1 MTLYDYSMIQKVCVF
16 TSGFSP
22 NKKAMLDY
30 FEEAFPEKTEIYL
43 FTPKNYKNL
52 YNFKKIKIVDTSC
65 SKFNPFLELRRF
77 CKKNNIQRL
86 VNIGLLP
93 YEAFVMAYASL
104 LTKTDFL
111 CFSLGNPIDFIQGNS
126 IKSGLKRLI
135 EEIISYFFSIFP
147 KKIIL
152 ISENQ
157 EKRIKRYLFFSGNK
171 IFYLYPTIPTNLF
184 KPKNKKLSRKKLNL
198 PLKDKIIIFVGRLG
212 YHKGSDIL
220 MHVIRKNLDKK
231 FILIGQIIDHDFEK
245 NIRKHNINNLKWI
258 ESVTHEELVD
268 YYNASDLC
276 FFPTRIE
283 GTPLVPREAM
293 SCGIPTIVSEI
304 PGTESIKNAAIRIPL
319 NADKMNL
326 ALINFFNLSK
336 EEKKSLSKKS
346 RGFIVEKFD
355 DEIWKEKYKKVIL
368 D

>member
-1 MTLYDYSMIQKVCVF
+1 MIQKICVF
-16 TSGFSP
+16 TSGFSS

-30 FEEAFPEKTEIYL
+30 FEKSFPEKTDVYL

-52 YNFKKIKIVDTSC
+52 YNFKKIKIVNTSC

-86 VNIGLLP
+86 VNLGLLP

-104 LTKTDFL
+104 LTKTDLL
-111 CFSLGNPIDFIQGNS
+111 CFSLGNPIDFIKGNS
-126 IKSGLKRLI
+126 IKSGIKRTV

-157 EKRIKRYLFFSGNK
+157 EKRIKKYLFFARNK

-184 KPKNKKLSRKKLNL
+184 KPKNKKLSRKKLGL
-198 PLKDKIIIFVGRLG
+198 PFKDKIIIFVGRIG

-220 MHVIRKNLDKK
+220 MHVIRKNPDKK
-231 FILIGQIIDHDFEK
+231 FILIGQIIDPDFEK
-245 NIRKHNINNLKWI
+245 SIRGYNISNLRWI
-258 ESVTHEELVD
+258 ESKTHEELVD

-276 FFPTRIE
+276 LFPTRIE

-293 SCGIPTIVSEI
+293 SCGIPAIVSEI
-304 PGTESIKNAAIRIPL
+304 SGTESIKNAAIRIPL
-319 NADKMNL
+319 NTNKMNQ
-326 ALINFFNLSK
+326 AIINFFNLTE
-336 EEKKSLSKKS
+336 EEKNELSKKS
-346 RGFIVEKFD
+346 RDFIVEKFD
-355 DEIWKEKYKKVIL
+355 DEKWKEKYREIIL
-368 D
+368 N